1 MPEPPAGTADRQCP
15 LFPLDTVL
23 VPGGVLP
30 LRIFEPRYLDMV
42 RECARDD
49 RPFGV
54 CLLLPGTGEQ
64 DHSHHARVGTLAGI
78 RDFYTLQDGL
88 LGITAEGRERFRVR
102 RTSVRDNGLMQ
113 GELAILDE
121 GSAVAVPEAYSV
133 LTQIVQRLMERVGGN
148 YPGHGPDDLQDATWV
163 GYRLTELLPLE
174 NMEKQVL
181 LEINDPVQRLQRL
194 LETLPRFQAGQGA
207 G

>member
-1 MPEPPAGTADRQCP
+1 MLIPPRAIGAPTRHRPADRQCP

-78 RDFYTLQDGL
+78 VRY
-88 LGITAEGRERFRVR
+88 ITAP
-102 RTSVRDNGLMQ
+102 D
-113 GELAILDE
+113 
-121 GSAVAVPEAYSV
+121 GSHHVIA
-133 LTQIVQRLMERVGGN
+133 
-148 YPGHGPDDLQDATWV
+148 
-163 GYRLTELLPLE
+163 
-174 NMEKQVL
+174 
-181 LEINDPVQRLQRL
+181 
-194 LETLPRFQAGQGA
+194 
-207 G
+207 